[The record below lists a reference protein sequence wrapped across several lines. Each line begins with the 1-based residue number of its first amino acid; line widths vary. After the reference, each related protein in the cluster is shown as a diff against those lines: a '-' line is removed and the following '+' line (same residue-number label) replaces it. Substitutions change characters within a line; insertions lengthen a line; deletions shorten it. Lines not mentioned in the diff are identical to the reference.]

1 MPAFDGS
8 KDYRVNEKLYS
19 LVFEGI
25 NDFRQELQSSL
36 LPKSLKDLSMMITP
50 PKGVSQKALADEVL
64 LPGEGTELFNCE
76 GEEIKVEVE
85 ACDVNDEDVN
95 MTEEK

>member
-1 MPAFDGS
+1 MPAFDSS

-50 PKGVSQKALADEVL
+50 PKGVS
-64 LPGEGTELFNCE
+64 
-76 GEEIKVEVE
+76 
-85 ACDVNDEDVN
+85 
-95 MTEEK
+95 